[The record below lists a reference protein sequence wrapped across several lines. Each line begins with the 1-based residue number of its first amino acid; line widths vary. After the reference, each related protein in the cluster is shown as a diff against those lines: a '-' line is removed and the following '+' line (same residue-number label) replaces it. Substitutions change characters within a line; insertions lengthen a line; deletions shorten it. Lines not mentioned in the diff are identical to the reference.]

1 MSRAPQEGRQGEFV
15 YLWEFTVAA
24 EHRAEFERAYGDD
37 GDWVALFR
45 RSPDYLGTDL
55 LRDRERPGRYLT
67 VDRWRSAAAR
77 EAFRVRHA
85 AEIAAIDARCAALT
99 LDERHLGD
107 FDRAG

>member
-1 MSRAPQEGRQGEFV
+1 VFV
-15 YLWEFTVAA
+15 YLWEFTVTA
-24 EHRAEFERAYGDD
+24 ERRAEFERAYGDD

-55 LRDRERPGRYLT
+55 LRDRGQPGRYLT
-67 VDRWRSAAAR
+67 VDRWRSAAAC
-77 EAFRVRHA
+77 EAFRELHA
-85 AEIAAIDARCAALT
+85 AEMAAIDARCVELT